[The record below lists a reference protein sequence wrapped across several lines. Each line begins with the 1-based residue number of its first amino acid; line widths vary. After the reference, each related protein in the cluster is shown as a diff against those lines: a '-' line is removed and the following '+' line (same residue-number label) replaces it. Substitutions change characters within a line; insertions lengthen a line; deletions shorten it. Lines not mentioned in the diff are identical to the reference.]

1 MERAVSGHGAARSS
15 RVGLTVAGA
24 QQRPHRRA
32 CGKPTTAPRIE
43 SWNLYPQSIRLSCR
57 LGRDKRHDRQIFVGV
72 QRFYP
77 IMQKE
82 VLEEIRC
89 RHCGK
94 LLAKGQA
101 SVMEFKCP
109 RCGAFTILRAER
121 PCSESPDGQNGANR
135 DKRLS
140 A

>member
-1 MERAVSGHGAARSS
+1 
-15 RVGLTVAGA
+15 
-24 QQRPHRRA
+24 
-32 CGKPTTAPRIE
+32 
-43 SWNLYPQSIRLSCR
+43 
-57 LGRDKRHDRQIFVGV
+57 
-72 QRFYP
+72 
-77 IMQKE
+77 MQKE

-101 SVMEFKCP
+101 SIMEFKCP

-140 A
+140 AK